1 MEAALLSLDGSRREA
16 ARTEEEGIFNLSY
29 FSQVSISPFFRSGG
43 NGDDYKDYI
52 VLLACLFS
60 PLSQGCQS
68 ECLGEITGLWV
79 ATGFGNVLKKAKG
92 VWSWEISGVS
102 YGFGVELLLNHDFHQ
117 VHLHCS
123 ASSPFVN

>member
-1 MEAALLSLDGSRREA
+1 MIIKTISSFLHVCSHRCHRDVSLSVWGKL
-16 ARTEEEGIFNLSY
+16 
-29 FSQVSISPFFRSGG
+29 Q
-43 NGDDYKDYI
+43 
-52 VLLACLFS
+52 
-60 PLSQGCQS
+60 
-68 ECLGEITGLWV
+68 GLWV